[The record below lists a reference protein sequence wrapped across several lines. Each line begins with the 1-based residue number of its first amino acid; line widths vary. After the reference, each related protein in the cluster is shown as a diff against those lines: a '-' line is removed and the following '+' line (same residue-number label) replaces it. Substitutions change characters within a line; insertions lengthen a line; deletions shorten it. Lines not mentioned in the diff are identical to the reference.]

1 MSEHTVRPRVSFV
14 IPVKDDADRLR
25 HCLSTIAANAYPQE
39 AVQVIV
45 ADNGSSDRSA
55 QVAIEA
61 GATVQ
66 HVPGCRVS
74 EVRNR
79 AAATA
84 SGAIIAFVDAD
95 HEISPTW
102 IEAAADSLTQQR
114 VGAVGALC
122 RPPSNGTWVQCMYG
136 VLRGRTVGRSDVDW
150 LGAGN
155 MAVSKEAFFSV
166 GGFDHTLE
174 TCEDVDLCQRLRA
187 RGWRVVGDDRLDNV
201 HFGDPATLRHLFR
214 AERWRGRDNLKVT
227 FRPGWTWRDLPSA
240 LVPVA
245 EGLLLLATFVCLLA
259 SFWMG
264 RGSLVVAALAAGLA
278 VSPSLARAMRMVVSG
293 CLWNPRTMG
302 QALLVALTFDLAR
315 SVALLGHAG
324 HHRRA
329 NPAEARLSA

>member
-1 MSEHTVRPRVSFV
+1 MSEHTVGPRVSFV
-14 IPVKDDADRLR
+14 IPVRDDADRLR
-25 HCLSTIAANAYPQE
+25 HCLTAIAANAFPSG

-74 EVRNR
+74 EARNR
-79 AAATA
+79 AAAKA

-95 HEISPTW
+95 HEISSTW
-102 IEAAADSLTQQR
+102 LEAAADALTEQR

-122 RPPSNGTWVQCMYG
+122 RPPSNGTWVQQMYG
-136 VLRGRTVGRSDVDW
+136 VLRGRTVGRSDVAW

-166 GGFDHTLE
+166 GGFDQTLE

-187 RGWRVVGDDRLDNV
+187 RGWRVVGDDRLHNV
-201 HFGDPATLRHLFR
+201 HFGDPATLGHLFR

-227 FRPGWTWRDLPSA
+227 FRQGWTWRDLPSA
-240 LVPVA
+240 LVPIA
-245 EGLLLLATFVCLLA
+245 EGLLLLAALACLLA
-259 SFWMG
+259 SRWIG
-264 RGSLVVAALAAGLA
+264 IGSLVAAAIAAGLA
-278 VSPSLARAMRMVVSG
+278 VSPSLARAIRMVVSG
-293 CLWNPRTMG
+293 RLWTPRMMA
-302 QALLVALTFDLAR
+302 QAALVALTFDLAR
-315 SVALLGHAG
+315 SVALLGRAG
-324 HHRRA
+324 HHRRV
-329 NPAEARLSA
+329 NQAEARLSA